1 MRSLPINYLAEGDP
15 GLDYYTN
22 LLQSIKEPDHF
33 VRSSKWID
41 AAAVLVF
48 KMIKHKADHI

>member
-22 LLQSIKEPDHF
+22 LLQSIKGPDQPLRTF
-33 VRSSKWID
+33 KWID
-41 AAAVLVF
+41 AAAVLLF